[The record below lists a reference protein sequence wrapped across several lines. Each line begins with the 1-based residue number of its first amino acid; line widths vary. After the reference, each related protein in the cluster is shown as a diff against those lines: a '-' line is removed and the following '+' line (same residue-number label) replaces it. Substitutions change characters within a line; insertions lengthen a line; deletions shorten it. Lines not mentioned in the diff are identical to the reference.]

1 MAMHVARVRR
11 TVKDKTFESIL
22 LRQSYREDG
31 KVKHRTLAHMTHWPA
46 QLVSVIERT
55 VRGEQLIAPGEAFT
69 IQRSWPHGH
78 VAAVLGTAQR
88 MKLEQLLD
96 PKSSRQRDLVLAM
109 IVARVLQ
116 PASKLATTRLWTA
129 TSLAQTLEV
138 QDATADDLYAALDW
152 LRERQD
158 NIEQRLAKR
167 HLEPGGLVLYDLSST
182 YMEGE
187 HCPLAKRG
195 YSRDG
200 KPGQLQIEF
209 GLLTNAEGEP
219 VAIEVFPGN
228 TADPATFQGQV
239 TKVKERFGVADV
251 VWVGDRGMITG
262 AQVRQL
268 QQQAGV
274 SWITALRAP
283 AIQQLV
289 AAGAIQLSLFDTQ
302 NLVEVEDP
310 RYPGERLVVCYNP
323 LLGHKRAKKRED
335 MLAATEQELDK
346 VVAMVA
352 RAAADHAGLPG
363 EATTGEPA
371 AAAGRAEPREQPA
384 RRGRVGTPLRG
395 EGKIGERVGR
405 VVNKYAMAKHFRR
418 TITDDSFSYE
428 RDQASIAAEAALDG
442 LYVLRTNLTKQR
454 LDSAAVVV
462 AYKSLEQVE
471 DAFHHFKLTD
481 LEVRP
486 VYHYLEER
494 GHAHV
499 LLCMLAY
506 SLQRTM
512 ERALAPLLFKDEAIP
527 QRDDPV
533 APAPRSVEATRKQQT
548 KLTAEGFP
556 VHSFRTLLAQLGSL
570 VKNRV
575 IPHGLGSAASFDM
588 TTQPSPLQ
596 ARAFELLGLGVK
608 AL

>member
-1 MAMHVARVRR
+1 MHVAKVEKRQGNRVY
-11 TVKDKTFESIL
+11 VSYL
-22 LRQSYREDG
+22 LRQSYREG
-31 KVKHRTLAHMTHWPA
+31 ERVKHRTLANLTPLPLPTIELIRGSLAGRHYVPA
-46 QLVSVIERT
+46 D
-55 VRGEQLIAPGEAFT
+55 EAFT
-69 IQRSWPHGH
+69 IERSWPHGH
-78 VAAVLGTAQR
+78 VAAVLGTAR
-88 MKLEQLLD
+88 TMGLERLLD
-96 PKSSRQRDLVLAM
+96 PKPSRQRDLVLAM

-129 TSLAQTLEV
+129 TSLAQSVGVEE
-138 QDATADDLYAALDW
+138 ATADELYTALDW
-152 LRERQD
+152 LRQRQD
-158 NIEQRLAKR
+158 DIEQRLAKR
-167 HLEPGGLVLYDLSST
+167 HLEAGGLVLYDLSST

-187 HCPLAKRG
+187 HCSLAKRG

-209 GLLTNAEGEP
+209 GLLTNAAGEP

-228 TADPATFQGQV
+228 TADPATFQAQV
-239 TKVKERFGVADV
+239 HKVKERFGVADV

-268 QQQAGV
+268 QEEVGV

-283 AIQQLV
+283 AIQKLV
-289 AAGAIQLSLFDTQ
+289 EEGAIQLSLFDTQ
-302 NLVEVEDP
+302 NLVEVADP

-323 LLGHKRAKKRED
+323 WLGQKRAKKRED
-335 MLAATEQELDK
+335 MLTATEKELAK
-346 VVAMVA
+346 VAAMVA
-352 RAAADHAGLPG
+352 RGAAGGRAGLQG
-363 EATTGEPA
+363 EAT
-371 AAAGRAEPREQPA
+371 
-384 RRGRVGTPLRG
+384 
-395 EGKIGERVGR
+395 IGERVGR
-405 VVNKYAMAKHFRR
+405 VVNKYDMAKHFRR
-418 TITDDSFSYE
+418 TITDSSFRYE
-428 RDQASIAAEAALDG
+428 RDQASIAAEAVLDG
-442 LYVLRTNLTKQR
+442 LYVLRTNVARER
-454 LDSAAVVV
+454 LDSASVVL

-486 VYHYLEER
+486 IYHYLDER
-494 GHAHV
+494 VRAHV

-512 ERALAPLLFKDEAIP
+512 ERKLAPLLFKDEAIP

-533 APAPRSVEATRKQQT
+533 AAAPRSATAKHKDLT

-575 IPHGLGSAASFDM
+575 IPHGADSAASFDM

-596 ARAFELLGLGVK
+596 ARAFDLLGLNAA

>member
-1 MAMHVARVRR
+1 MHVAKVEKRQGDRVY
-11 TVKDKTFESIL
+11 VSYL
-22 LRQSYREDG
+22 LRQSYREGD
-31 KVKHRTLAHMTHWPA
+31 KVKHRTLANLSPLPVSTIELIRGSLAGQQYLPA
-46 QLVSVIERT
+46 
-55 VRGEQLIAPGEAFT
+55 GEAFS
-69 IQRSWPHGH
+69 IEQSWPHGH
-78 VAAVLGTAQR
+78 VAAVLGTAR
-88 MKLEQLLD
+88 TMGLERLLD
-96 PKSSRQRDLVLAM
+96 PKPSRQRDLVLAM

-129 TSLAQTLEV
+129 TSLAQSLGVEE
-138 QDATADDLYAALDW
+138 ATADELYAALDW
-152 LRERQD
+152 LRERQND
-158 NIEQRLAKR
+158 IEQRLAKR
-167 HLEPGGLVLYDLSST
+167 YLEPGGLVLYDLSST

-228 TADPATFQGQV
+228 TADPATFQQQV

-268 QQQAGV
+268 QQEAGV

-283 AIQQLV
+283 AIQKLV
-289 AAGAIQLSLFDTQ
+289 EEGAIQLSLFDTQ

-323 LLGHKRAKKRED
+323 LLGQKRAKKRED
-335 MLAATEQELDK
+335 MLVASEKELDK

-352 RAAADHAGLPG
+352 RGAEGGRAGLQG
-363 EATTGEPA
+363 A
-371 AAAGRAEPREQPA
+371 AQ
-384 RRGRVGTPLRG
+384 
-395 EGKIGERVGR
+395 IGERVGR

-418 TITDDSFSYE
+418 TITASSFSYE
-428 RDQASIAAEAALDG
+428 RDPASIAAEAVLDG
-442 LYVLRTNLTKQR
+442 LYVLRTNVAKQR
-454 LDSAAVVV
+454 LDSAAVVL

-486 VYHYLEER
+486 VFHYLEER
-494 GHAHV
+494 VRAHV

-506 SLQRTM
+506 SVQRTM

-533 APAPRSVEATRKQQT
+533 APAPRSAAAKRKDLT
-548 KLTAEGFP
+548 KLTAEGFA

-575 IPHGLGSAASFDM
+575 IPHGADSAASFDM

-596 ARAFELLGLGVK
+596 ARAFELLGLNVK

>member
-1 MAMHVARVRR
+1 MHVAKVEKRQGDRVY
-11 TVKDKTFESIL
+11 VSYL
-22 LRQSYREDG
+22 LRQSYREGD
-31 KVKHRTLAHMTHWPA
+31 KVKHRTLANLSPLPVSTIELIRGSLAGQQYLPA
-46 QLVSVIERT
+46 
-55 VRGEQLIAPGEAFT
+55 GEAFS
-69 IQRSWPHGH
+69 IEQSWPHGH
-78 VAAVLGTAQR
+78 VAAVLGTAR
-88 MKLEQLLD
+88 TMGLERLLD
-96 PKSSRQRDLVLAM
+96 PKPSRQRDLVLAM

-129 TSLAQTLEV
+129 TSLAQSLGVEE
-138 QDATADDLYAALDW
+138 ATADELYAALDW
-152 LRERQD
+152 LRERQND
-158 NIEQRLAKR
+158 IEQRLAKR
-167 HLEPGGLVLYDLSST
+167 YLEPGGLVLYDLSST

-228 TADPATFQGQV
+228 TADPATFQQQV

-268 QQQAGV
+268 QQEAGV

-283 AIQQLV
+283 AIQKLV
-289 AAGAIQLSLFDTQ
+289 EEGAIQLSLFDTQ

-323 LLGHKRAKKRED
+323 LLGQKRAKKRED
-335 MLAATEQELDK
+335 MLVASEKELDK

-352 RAAADHAGLPG
+352 RGAEGGRAGLQG
-363 EATTGEPA
+363 A
-371 AAAGRAEPREQPA
+371 AQ
-384 RRGRVGTPLRG
+384 
-395 EGKIGERVGR
+395 IGERVGR

-418 TITDDSFSYE
+418 TITASSFSYE
-428 RDQASIAAEAALDG
+428 RDPASIAAEAVLDG
-442 LYVLRTNLTKQR
+442 LYVLRTNVAKQR
-454 LDSAAVVV
+454 LDSAAVVL

-486 VYHYLEER
+486 VFHYLEER
-494 GHAHV
+494 VRAHV

-506 SLQRTM
+506 SVQRTM

-533 APAPRSVEATRKQQT
+533 APAPRSAAAKRKDLT
-548 KLTAEGFP
+548 KLTAEGFA

-575 IPHGLGSAASFDM
+575 IPHGADSAASFDM

-596 ARAFELLGLGVK
+596 ARAFQLLGLNVK